1 MHFSRN
7 WPGIFSII
15 FTLAIVAACI
25 PNKQMTVGSAATLLE
40 EVSNSANKQSDL
52 RVIREGMPAY
62 LMLIDGMVEA
72 VPDHARL
79 LITAA
84 QAYASFASAF
94 VEDADREYAST
105 LYEKAKKYAL
115 RALELRGLKNPVY
128 KPFDAF
134 EEALNQLGKDDVPCM
149 FWTATCWGSWIR
161 LNLGSMAAVAELPR
175 VEALMKRVLV
185 LDEQFYFGGPHLF
198 MGIWFA
204 SRPKMA
210 GGDLTRARQH
220 FQKALKF
227 SQDKFLMTQV
237 YYADHY
243 ARKTFDKELFVSTL
257 KNVLNARADQIPQ
270 LTLLNT
276 VAQKKAKE
284 LLAEA
289 DDYF

>member
-1 MHFSRN
+1 MRFSRN
-7 WPGIFSII
+7 WMGVFSIF

-40 EVSNSANKQSDL
+40 DVSNSASKQSDL

-72 VPDHARL
+72 VPRNARL
-79 LITAA
+79 LLTAA

-94 VEDADREYAST
+94 VEETDTEYART

-115 RALELRGLKNPVY
+115 RALELRGLKNPVL

-134 EEALNQLGKDDVPCM
+134 EEALNRLGKDDVPYM
-149 FWTATCWGSWIR
+149 FWTATCWGSWIQ
-161 LNLGSMAAVAELPR
+161 LSLGSMAAVAELPR

-210 GGDLTRARQH
+210 GGDLTRARYH
-220 FQKALKF
+220 FQKALEF
-227 SQDKFLMTQV
+227 SQGKFLMTQV
-237 YYADHY
+237 YYADQY
-243 ARKTFDKELFVSTL
+243 ARKTFDKKLFVATL
-257 KNVLNARADQIPQ
+257 QSVLETPADIIPK

-276 VAQKKAKE
+276 VAHKKAKE
-284 LLAEA
+284 LLEQV
-289 DDYF
+289 DSYF

>member
-1 MHFSRN
+1 
-7 WPGIFSII
+7 
-15 FTLAIVAACI
+15 VAACI

-40 EVSNSANKQSDL
+40 DVSKSANKQSDL

-72 VPDHARL
+72 LPGNARL

-94 VEDADREYAST
+94 VEDADKEYART

-115 RALELRGLKNPVY
+115 RALELRGLKNPVL

-134 EEALNQLGKDDVPCM
+134 EKALIRLDRGDVPYM

-161 LNLGSMAAVAELPR
+161 LSLGSMAALAELPR
-175 VEALMKRVLV
+175 VEALMKRVLD

-220 FQKALKF
+220 FQKALEF
-227 SQDKFLMTQV
+227 SQGKFLMTQV
-237 YYADHY
+237 YYADQY
-243 ARKTFDKELFVSTL
+243 ARKTFDKKLFVATL
-257 KNVLNARADQIPQ
+257 QTVLETPADIIPQ

-276 VAQKKAKE
+276 VAHEKAKE
-284 LLAEA
+284 LLEQV
-289 DDYF
+289 DSYF

>member
-1 MHFSRN
+1 M
-7 WPGIFSII
+7 GIFSIF

-40 EVSNSANKQSDL
+40 DVANSANKQSDL
-52 RVIREGMPAY
+52 RVVREGMPAY

-72 VPDHARL
+72 VPNNTRL

-94 VEDADREYAST
+94 VEEADTEYART
-105 LYEKAKKYAL
+105 LYKKAKKYGL
-115 RALELRGLKNPVY
+115 RALEQRGLQHPLL
-128 KPFDAF
+128 KPFDEF
-134 EEALNQLGKDDVPCM
+134 EQALNRLGKDDVPYM

-204 SRPKMA
+204 SRPKIA
-210 GGDLTRARQH
+210 GGDLTRARHH
-220 FQKALKF
+220 FQKALEF
-227 SQDKFLMTQV
+227 SQGKFLMTQV
-237 YYADHY
+237 YYADQY
-243 ARKTFDKELFVSTL
+243 ARKTFDRKLFVATL
-257 KNVLNARADQIPQ
+257 QSVLETPADIIPQ

-276 VAQKKAKE
+276 VAHKKAKK
-284 LLAEA
+284 LLEQV
-289 DDYF
+289 DSYF

>member
-1 MHFSRN
+1 MSISRN
-7 WPGIFSII
+7 WPGIFSI
-15 FTLAIVAACI
+15 FLTLVIAAACI

-40 EVSNSANKQSDL
+40 DVSNSANKQSDL

-72 VPDHARL
+72 VPDNARL

-94 VEDADREYAST
+94 VEDADKEYART
-105 LYEKAKKYAL
+105 LYAKAKKYAL
-115 RALELRGLKNPVY
+115 RALELQGLNQPVSRS
-128 KPFDAF
+128 FDDF
-134 EEALNQLGKDDVPCM
+134 EKALNQLGKDDVPYM

-161 LNLGSMAAVAELPR
+161 LSLGSMAAVAELPR

-185 LDEQFYFGGPHLF
+185 LDEKFYFGGPHLF

-204 SRPKMA
+204 SRPKIA
-210 GGDLTRARQH
+210 GGDLTRAQHH
-220 FQKALKF
+220 FQKALEF
-227 SQDKFLMTQV
+227 SQGKFLMTQV

-243 ARKTFDKELFVSTL
+243 ARKTFDRNLFVATL
-257 KNVLNARADQIPQ
+257 QNVLETPVDKIPQ

-276 VAQKKAKE
+276 VAHKKAKE
-284 LLAEA
+284 MIEQV
-289 DDYF
+289 DTYF

>member
-1 MHFSRN
+1 MSFLRN
-7 WPGIFSII
+7 WIGIFAII
-15 FTLAIVAACI
+15 FMLTIPAACV

-40 EVSNSANKQSDL
+40 DVANSSYKQSDL

-72 VPDHARL
+72 VPDNAHL

-94 VEDADREYAST
+94 IEAEDKDYARA
-105 LYEKAKKYAL
+105 LYERAKKYAL
-115 RALELRGLKNPVY
+115 RSLEIRGLKNPVL
-128 KPFDAF
+128 KPFDEF
-134 EEALNQLGKDDVPCM
+134 EAGLNDLGKNDVPYM
-149 FWTATCWGSWIR
+149 FWAATCWGNWIR
-161 LNLGSMAAVAELPR
+161 LNMGSMAALAELPR

-185 LDEQFYFGGPHLF
+185 LDEQFYYGGPHLF

-204 SRPKMA
+204 SRPKIA
-210 GGDLTRARQH
+210 GGDLTKARQH
-220 FQKALKF
+220 FNKALEL
-227 SQDKFLMTQV
+227 SQGKFLMTQI
-237 YYADHY
+237 YFADQY
-243 ARKTFDKELFVSTL
+243 ARKTFDKDLFVSTL
-257 KNVLNARADQIPQ
+257 ENVLDTPADKIPE

-276 VAQKKAKE
+276 VAHQKAKE

>member
-1 MHFSRN
+1 MRFSRN
-7 WPGIFSII
+7 WPGIFSIF

-25 PNKQMTVGSAATLLE
+25 PNKQLTVGSAATLLE
-40 EVSNSANKQSDL
+40 DVSKSANKQSDL

-72 VPDHARL
+72 VPGNAHL

-94 VEDADREYAST
+94 VEDADTEYART

-115 RALELRGLKNPVY
+115 RALDLRGLKNPVL

-134 EEALNQLGKDDVPCM
+134 EKALTRLGRDDVPYM

-161 LNLGSMAAVAELPR
+161 LSLGSMAALAELPR
-175 VEALMKRVLV
+175 VEALMKRVLD

-198 MGIWFA
+198 MGIWLA
-204 SRPKMA
+204 SRPKIA
-210 GGDLTRARQH
+210 GGDLNRAQHH
-220 FQKALKF
+220 FQKALEF
-227 SQDKFLMTQV
+227 SHNQFLMTRV
-237 YYADHY
+237 YYASHY
-243 ARKTFDKELFVSTL
+243 ARKMFDKELFVTTL
-257 KNVLNARADQIPQ
+257 QSVLEIPADKIPQ

-276 VAQKKAKE
+276 VAHRKAKE
-284 LLAEA
+284 MLEQVDA
-289 DDYF
+289 YF

>member
-1 MHFSRN
+1 MRFSRN
-7 WPGIFSII
+7 WMGIFSIF

-40 EVSNSANKQSDL
+40 DVSNSASKQSDL

-62 LMLIDGMVEA
+62 LMLMDGMVEA
-72 VPDHARL
+72 VPRNARL
-79 LITAA
+79 LLTAA

-94 VEDADREYAST
+94 VEETDTEYART

-115 RALELRGLKNPVY
+115 RALELRGLKNPVL

-134 EEALNQLGKDDVPCM
+134 EEALNRLGKDDVPYM
-149 FWTATCWGSWIR
+149 FWTATCWGSWIQ
-161 LNLGSMAAVAELPR
+161 LSLGSMAAVAELPR

-210 GGDLTRARQH
+210 GGDLTRARYH
-220 FQKALKF
+220 FQKALEF
-227 SQDKFLMTQV
+227 SQGKFLMTQV
-237 YYADHY
+237 YYADQY
-243 ARKTFDKELFVSTL
+243 ARKTFDKKLFVATL
-257 KNVLNARADQIPQ
+257 QSVLETPADIIPK

-276 VAQKKAKE
+276 VAHKKAKE
-284 LLAEA
+284 LLEQV
-289 DDYF
+289 DSYF

>member
-1 MHFSRN
+1 MSFLRN
-7 WPGIFSII
+7 WPGIFSIFFALTI
-15 FTLAIVAACI
+15 ASACI

-40 EVSNSANKQSDL
+40 NVANSANKQSDL

-72 VPDHARL
+72 VPDNERL

-94 VEDADREYAST
+94 VEDTDTEYART

-115 RALELRGLKNPVY
+115 GALELRGLKNPVY

-134 EEALNQLGKDDVPCM
+134 EEALNRLGKEDVPYM
-149 FWTATCWGSWIR
+149 FWTATCWGSWIQ
-161 LNLGSMAAVAELPR
+161 LSLDSMAAVAELPR

-210 GGDLTRARQH
+210 GGDLTRARYH
-220 FQKALKF
+220 FQKALEF
-227 SQDKFLMTQV
+227 SQGKFLMTQV
-237 YYADHY
+237 YYADQY
-243 ARKTFDKELFVSTL
+243 ARKTFDKKLFVATL
-257 KNVLNARADQIPQ
+257 QSVLETPADIIPK

-276 VAQKKAKE
+276 VAHKKAKE
-284 LLAEA
+284 LLEQV
-289 DDYF
+289 DSYF

>member
-1 MHFSRN
+1 MIFSRN
-7 WPGIFSII
+7 WKGIFSIF
-15 FTLAIVAACI
+15 FTLTVAAACL

-40 EVSNSANKQSDL
+40 DVASAANKQSDL

-72 VPDHARL
+72 VPDNAHL

-84 QAYASFASAF
+84 QTYASFASAF
-94 VEDADREYAST
+94 VEEADTEYART
-105 LYEKAKKYAL
+105 LYERAKKYAL
-115 RALELRGLKNPVY
+115 RALELRGLKNPVLE
-128 KPFDAF
+128 PFDAY
-134 EEALNQLGKDDVPCM
+134 EEAVNRMGKDDVPYM

-161 LNLGSMAAVAELPR
+161 LSLGSMAALAELPR

-210 GGDLTRARQH
+210 GGDLIRARHH
-220 FQKALKF
+220 FQKALEF
-227 SQDKFLMTQV
+227 SQDRFLLTQV
-237 YYADHY
+237 YYADQY
-243 ARKTFDKELFVSTL
+243 ARKTFDRNLFVATL
-257 KNVLNARADQIPQ
+257 ERVLETPVDKIPQ

-276 VAQKKAKE
+276 VAHKKAKK
-284 LLAEA
+284 LLEQV

>member
-1 MHFSRN
+1 MSSSRN
-7 WPGIFSII
+7 WMGIFSI
-15 FTLAIVAACI
+15 FLTLVIAAACI

-40 EVSNSANKQSDL
+40 DVSNSANKQSDL

-72 VPDHARL
+72 VPDNARL

-94 VEDADREYAST
+94 VEDADKEYART
-105 LYEKAKKYAL
+105 LYAKAKKYAL
-115 RALELRGLKNPVY
+115 RALELQGLNQPVSRS
-128 KPFDAF
+128 FDDF
-134 EEALNQLGKDDVPCM
+134 EKALNQLDKDDVPYM

-161 LNLGSMAAVAELPR
+161 LSLGSMAAVAELPR

-185 LDEQFYFGGPHLF
+185 LDEKFYFGGPHLF

-204 SRPKMA
+204 SRPKIA
-210 GGDLTRARQH
+210 GGDLTRAQHH
-220 FQKALKF
+220 FQKALEF
-227 SQDKFLMTQV
+227 SQGKFLMTQV

-243 ARKTFDKELFVSTL
+243 ARKTFDRNLFVATL
-257 KNVLNARADQIPQ
+257 QNVLETPVDKIPQ

-276 VAQKKAKE
+276 VAHKKAKE
-284 LLAEA
+284 MIEQV
-289 DDYF
+289 DTYF

>member
-1 MHFSRN
+1 MSSSRN
-7 WPGIFSII
+7 WMGIFSI
-15 FTLAIVAACI
+15 FLTLVIAAACI

-40 EVSNSANKQSDL
+40 DVSNSANKQSDL

-72 VPDHARL
+72 VPDNARL

-94 VEDADREYAST
+94 VEDADKEYART
-105 LYEKAKKYAL
+105 LYAKAKKYAL
-115 RALELRGLKNPVY
+115 RALELQGLNQPVSRS
-128 KPFDAF
+128 FDDF
-134 EEALNQLGKDDVPCM
+134 EKALNQLGKDDVPYM

-161 LNLGSMAAVAELPR
+161 LSLGSMAAVAELPR

-185 LDEQFYFGGPHLF
+185 LDEKFYFGGPHLF

-204 SRPKMA
+204 SRPKIA
-210 GGDLTRARQH
+210 GGDLTRAQHH
-220 FQKALKF
+220 FQKALEF
-227 SQDKFLMTQV
+227 SQGKFLMTQV

-243 ARKTFDKELFVSTL
+243 ARKTFDRNLFVATL
-257 KNVLNARADQIPQ
+257 QNVLETPVDKIPQ

-276 VAQKKAKE
+276 VAHKKAKE
-284 LLAEA
+284 MIEQV
-289 DDYF
+289 DTYF